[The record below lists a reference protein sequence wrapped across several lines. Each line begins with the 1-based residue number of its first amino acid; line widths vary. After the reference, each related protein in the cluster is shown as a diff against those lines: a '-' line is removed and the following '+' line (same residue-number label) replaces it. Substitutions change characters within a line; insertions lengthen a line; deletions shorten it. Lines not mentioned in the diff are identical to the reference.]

1 MNIKNTDA
9 ALAESAGLHTTF
21 FGDTTLRGKFLEQR
35 YCSLSFSVVGSALA
49 SSHRLFHGIRLI
61 LVSVTR
67 NALYL
72 GTITVL

>member
-1 MNIKNTDA
+1 MYEYKNTDA
-9 ALAESAGLHTTF
+9 ALAESAGLHATF
-21 FGDTTLRGKFLEQR
+21 FGDTTPRGNLEQR

-67 NALYL
+67 NALRL

>member
-9 ALAESAGLHTTF
+9 ALAESAGLHATF
-21 FGDTTLRGKFLEQR
+21 FGDTTLREQR
-35 YCSLSFSVVGSALA
+35 YCSVVGSALA

-67 NALYL
+67 NALRL